1 MFINVVTVQS
11 GWILQKIAHRLKDG
25 NKDTD
30 IKITVSHVPNLEAD
44 INYYADLQN
53 CYLGGKTKCDV
64 AYFTHAHENS
74 KAWAQSLMLQRDAYS
89 NLDGIV
95 SMNERYTKML
105 RELGFP
111 SDRLVTITPGETKE
125 DFPLKKITIGVVSR
139 GGYEG
144 YGQFFLEDFFEA
156 YDLNNFKFKFLGSG
170 WAAGLGPIAEERGIC
185 VEFYSDEEKYPE
197 FYNEFYNSIDYLLI
211 PGLWTAGPMS
221 MQEALSCGVPVIGAD
236 VGFVN
241 HEYAADH
248 VFSAGDKRGLYS
260 ILKALESPM
269 IDRRSQVE
277 NMSWEKYSKDIITF
291 LKRIHND
298 KFSK

>member
-1 MFINVVTVQS
+1 
-11 GWILQKIAHRLKDG
+11 
-25 NKDTD
+25 
-30 IKITVSHVPNLEAD
+30 
-44 INYYADLQN
+44 
-53 CYLGGKTKCDV
+53 
-64 AYFTHAHENS
+64 
-74 KAWAQSLMLQRDAYS
+74 
-89 NLDGIV
+89 
-95 SMNERYTKML
+95 
-105 RELGFP
+105 
-111 SDRLVTITPGETKE
+111 
-125 DFPLKKITIGVVSR
+125 
-139 GGYEG
+139 
-144 YGQFFLEDFFEA
+144 
-156 YDLNNFKFKFLGSG
+156 
-170 WAAGLGPIAEERGIC
+170 
-185 VEFYSDEEKYPE
+185 
-197 FYNEFYNSIDYLLI
+197 
-211 PGLWTAGPMS
+211 